1 MIVIKDMI
9 ALPLIII
16 PFMLDIII
24 FSKDKDSLI
33 PLSIFVLG
41 IVIYRI
47 LYFKEI
53 GAVIMILGFL
63 LTLFTDKEYYSGRL
77 SFITKSTNPVF
88 IKQYNKLINN
98 IKTKL
103 EPITQHK
110 IIVNVFYLIYSIF
123 WLLILIYVILTMNL
137 NTGSLILA
145 LLIIIGSFI
154 VGYIIS
160 N

>member
-1 MIVIKDMI
+1 MMVIKDMI
-9 ALPLIII
+9 ALPLILI
-16 PFMLDIII
+16 PFMLDVII
-24 FSKDKDSLI
+24 FSKDKDRLI

-63 LTLFTDKEYYSGRL
+63 LMLFTDEEYYSGRL

-88 IKQYNKLINN
+88 IKHYNKLINN

-123 WLLILIYVILTMNL
+123 
-137 NTGSLILA
+137 
-145 LLIIIGSFI
+145 
-154 VGYIIS
+154 
-160 N
+160 

>member
-1 MIVIKDMI
+1 M
-9 ALPLIII
+9 
-16 PFMLDIII
+16 
-24 FSKDKDSLI
+24 
-33 PLSIFVLG
+33 
-41 IVIYRI
+41 
-47 LYFKEI
+47 
-53 GAVIMILGFL
+53 
-63 LTLFTDKEYYSGRL
+63 LFTDEEYYSGRL

-88 IKQYNKLINN
+88 IKHYNKLINN

-123 WLLILIYVILTMNL
+123 WLVILIYVILTMNL

-145 LLIIIGSFI
+145 LLIIMGSFI

-160 N
+160 D